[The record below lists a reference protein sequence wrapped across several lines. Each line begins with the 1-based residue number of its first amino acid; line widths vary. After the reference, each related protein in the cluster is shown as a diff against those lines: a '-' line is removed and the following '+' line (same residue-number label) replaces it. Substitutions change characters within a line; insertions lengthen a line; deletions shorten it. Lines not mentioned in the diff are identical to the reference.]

1 MLLCQK
7 INFSFE
13 KNFKKKNEMKGGL
26 GGILKNIF
34 FEPWDQGLF
43 KNISLMDGQFFLFHH
58 LLQQAVLY
66 VFFCHVLIIM

>member
-1 MLLCQK
+1 
-7 INFSFE
+7 
-13 KNFKKKNEMKGGL
+13 MKGGL

-58 LLQQAVLY
+58 LLQQAVY
-66 VFFCHVLIIM
+66 IVK